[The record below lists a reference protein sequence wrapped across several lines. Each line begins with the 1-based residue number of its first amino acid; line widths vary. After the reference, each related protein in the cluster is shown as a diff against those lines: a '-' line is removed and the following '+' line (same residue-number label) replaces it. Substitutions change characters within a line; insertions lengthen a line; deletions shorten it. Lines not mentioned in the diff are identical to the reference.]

1 MIAHGSAS
9 GTAAQPLRPVGPIP
23 ILAAASGAPDGGR
36 ARARELAAP
45 AHAHMSCARPPR
57 PAHARLPPLP
67 SISAAAPAFFGG
79 GLLDGQ
85 KARVSRAVRR
95 GQGDRAA
102 NLVRRL
108 DRMAPRPSWGRI
120 RGAFWLMRPR
130 YPAGSSFLFPRSRV
144 DGWVIRAR
152 RCWTTSRLVRTY
164 SCTAHDGGR
173 GVASDAWTMP
183 RGDRWRPGERASS
196 RCALQLQTWHG
207 STCWM
212 SPGQGK

>member
-9 GTAAQPLRPVGPIP
+9 GTAAASRRPDPHPRRGVRGY
-23 ILAAASGAPDGGR
+23 GRRTR
-36 ARARELAAP
+36 ARSCRELAAP

-85 KARVSRAVRR
+85 KSRVSRASRAVRR

-108 DRMAPRPSWGRI
+108 DRMAPRPSGEGI
-120 RGAFWLMRPR
+120 RGAFWLVLPR
-130 YPAGSSFLFPRSRV
+130 YPAVSSVLFPLESRV
-144 DGWVIRAR
+144 DGWVIRASR
-152 RCWTTSRLVRTY
+152 RRDAGRLVGTY
-164 SCTAHDGGR
+164 SRMVA

-183 RGDRWRPGERASS
+183 RAATDGGRGRERHHVARATTTSM
-196 RCALQLQTWHG
+196 AWQH
-207 STCWM
+207 M
-212 SPGQGK
+212 PDE